1 MSLDAKT
8 TTLLLLLD
16 ESAVLGV
23 CTRREHHE
31 EDHSRVAST
40 SCYPY
45 LSHAQTCF
53 HCSAD
58 SLMSSFA
65 TTSPLHMPVVLSVYV
80 SLSASPSLPPS
91 PLSHRS
97 GHGSFLRSVVTRPT
111 LEANRASSEQRSSL
125 LLLFL
130 ALSLLLMLSRAFP
143 SPSLPRLGH
152 LHTRVRGLCSRAV
165 AVATA
170 ESEMSEASLLLPTF
184 LLFSS
189 FLATRLCHAR
199 DRPKTEVFRP
209 LARKGLLQ
217 AGLLASGQDPA
228 CWTRP

>member
-1 MSLDAKT
+1 MQEVLLPTASGTQRSPEAKPSQNLRFVGNSLVTVLVLPTCMSLDAKT

-40 SCYPY
+40 SCHPY

-91 PLSHRS
+91 TFPPLRPWLFPSFCRHAAHTRS
-97 GHGSFLRSVVTRPT
+97 K
-111 LEANRASSEQRSSL
+111 QSL
-125 LLLFL
+125 L
-130 ALSLLLMLSRAFP
+130 
-143 SPSLPRLGH
+143 
-152 LHTRVRGLCSRAV
+152 
-165 AVATA
+165 
-170 ESEMSEASLLLPTF
+170 
-184 LLFSS
+184 
-189 FLATRLCHAR
+189 
-199 DRPKTEVFRP
+199 
-209 LARKGLLQ
+209 
-217 AGLLASGQDPA
+217 
-228 CWTRP
+228 